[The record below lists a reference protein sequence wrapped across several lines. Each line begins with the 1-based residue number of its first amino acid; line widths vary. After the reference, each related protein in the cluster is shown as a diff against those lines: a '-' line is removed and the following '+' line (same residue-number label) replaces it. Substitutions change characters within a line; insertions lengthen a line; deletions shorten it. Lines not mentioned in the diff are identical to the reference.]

1 MSSDWQ
7 LVYAID
13 LSAILAGLW
22 QQLLG
27 ALLFCLISITLIRV
41 LIRRFDQRLFT
52 PTVERIRA
60 LVESEMFSR
69 DVIETAPVALCV
81 LRRSDGQVVLEN
93 HRPAMAGPD
102 CARDARSAR
111 WIEQAFERHEGQCS
125 DYFESAEGRHLY
137 LSCSPTRYKGEQV
150 LLCAFSDISARK
162 QIEAALED
170 ARRAADTA
178 NEAKTQFWP
187 P

>member
-102 CARDARSAR
+102 QLATHAVRDGSSRPSSGTKASAATISR
-111 WIEQAFERHEGQCS
+111 A
-125 DYFESAEGRHLY
+125 
-137 LSCSPTRYKGEQV
+137 PKGAT
-150 LLCAFSDISARK
+150 C
-162 QIEAALED
+162 
-170 ARRAADTA
+170 T
-178 NEAKTQFWP
+178 
-187 P
+187 